1 MHADLGRTLGPVTM
15 NADRD
20 RVLVKLLAAENV
32 AQTLKKGIAAAAAAT
47 AAVAAA
53 ATAIV
58 QWPGPAPATRHS
70 YPPGPSGQPRLTAR
84 LTAEAGGLA
93 PRVAP
98 RSGGGAG
105 PPQPGLRGRGSGRG
119 IVVIH
124 RSDCQLPLAR
134 VRILQHTFGLAAPPL
149 PPLPLQ
155 QHQHQQQ
162 HQQLQQQQQQQHLQ
176 HQLLQQLQQQH
187 QQHQQQMAAAKAG
200 IQAMRA
206 AATATNTQI
215 QASFAVHAQHMAA
228 PVMGTT
234 ATATNAHYMA
244 VLGGSAPGWPPH
256 PPGMPASMG
265 GPRYPPYPPPNM
277 PPGMPPPRPGVPA
290 APPPPTA
297 EAPREVLR
305 ELRRLRR
312 DGNLAPAAE
321 TAIWV
326 PDEADV
332 FVWRARVRPAAGS
345 ALAIDLAL
353 LSPPLTAGVR
363 SGVTEDG
370 GDGGGG
376 GGGGLGGGESGE
388 QGTVLLELRFPP
400 DFPTRPPFVRVLAP
414 RFVIHT
420 GHVTVISDH
429 LTLTHTIT

>member
-1 MHADLGRTLGPVTM
+1 MM

-20 RVLVKLLAAENV
+20 RVLVELLAAENV
-32 AQTLKKGIAAAAAAT
+32 LQTLKKGIAAAA
-47 AAVAAA
+47 
-53 ATAIV
+53 TAIA
-58 QWPGPAPATRHS
+58 QRPGPAPATHS
-70 YPPGPSGQPRLTAR
+70 YPPGSSGQPRLA
-84 LTAEAGGLA
+84 AEAGGLA

-98 RSGGGAG
+98 RSGGGAR

-119 IVVIH
+119 IIVIH

-155 QHQHQQQ
+155 QHQHLQ
-162 HQQLQQQQQQQHLQ
+162 HQQLQ
-176 HQLLQQLQQQH
+176 LLQQLHQLLH

-206 AATATNTQI
+206 AAAATNTQI

-228 PVMGTT
+228 PVMGAT
-234 ATATNAHYMA
+234 ATAGAKTHYMA
-244 VLGGSAPGWPPH
+244 VLGGSTPGWPPQP
-256 PPGMPASMG
+256 PPGMPLRMG

-297 EAPREVLR
+297 EATREVLR
-305 ELRRLRR
+305 ELCRLRR
-312 DGNLAPAAE
+312 DGDLSSDGNLAPAAE